1 MTSFCYAAVSCL
13 AGLLLSAGAKPP
25 LTPAP
30 EMLAPWTEIL
40 RAEQPDDA
48 YAAVYNTGD
57 AALLFLG
64 AKHSIRT
71 DSLTFQIIQ
80 DAYAHFD
87 IDAVIFEGFPYSR
100 GENAQWL
107 IDWAAAKKETDGFQE
122 GGETVPTVRGA
133 LGEGAVLRGGEP
145 DDGDIRDRVLSAGFS
160 PEDLLGFYTLR
171 SIPQWLRERR
181 IEGPTD
187 ARLPTLIEEELD
199 GNRNRLDMGA
209 ETLADYAAWARW
221 YEQTNGRSFGASFDL
236 EETGPLADG
245 PYGSNRVA
253 AAISRA
259 RAEFLHEIMMRRLN
273 EGGTL
278 MVVFGG
284 SHLMIH
290 RPALDHALG
299 EPCYF
304 GEDLPRA
311 AVSCSE

>member
-1 MTSFCYAAVSCL
+1 MTLFRYAALSFL
-13 AGLLLSAGAKPP
+13 AGLLLSAGARPP

-30 EMLAPWTEIL
+30 EMLAPWTEAL
-40 RAEQPDDA
+40 RAAQPDDA
-48 YAAVYNTGD
+48 YAAVYKTGD
-57 AALLFLG
+57 AALVFLG
-64 AKHSIRT
+64 AKHSTQTNSRTFKLIR
-71 DSLTFQIIQ
+71 

-107 IDWAAAKKETDGFQE
+107 LDWAAAKKETDGFQE

-145 DDGDIRDRVLSAGFS
+145 DDADIRDRVLSAGFS

-181 IEGPTD
+181 IEEPAD
-187 ARLPTLIEEELD
+187 VRLPALIEEELD
-199 GNRNRLDMGA
+199 RNRERLDMA
-209 ETLADYAAWARW
+209 PETLADYAAWARW
-221 YEQTNGRSFGASFDL
+221 YEQTNGRSFGASFDP

-259 RAEFLHEIMMRRLN
+259 RAEFLHELIIRRLN

-290 RPALDHALG
+290 RPALDHVLG

-304 GEDLPRA
+304 GEDLQHA
-311 AVSCSE
+311 AGSCGG